1 MSEVDPDET
10 AVFEGSGA
18 APASASATASAPRP
32 PRALVAAAEAP
43 GADEAFR
50 ALRQGRLRAAAVF
63 LAALSS
69 LFAAIF
75 LAGGG
80 VIGLFHLAAAACLW
94 TAVVRLSRR
103 PMSPMALRLVEDV
116 VFGVMTAN
124 LVAGQY
130 VAMRGAPAAPSPL
143 MLQLVID
150 TTLVGSILLMFAYAV
165 LIPNSGRGAAA
176 LVLLF
181 LLAPLAVTVLV
192 FRLHPGVLAFARAHG
207 VSRFGNPVLGA
218 AAAGLAVYGAHVL
231 HTMRQEVFEA
241 RRLNQY
247 TLRGRIGAGG
257 MGEVH
262 RAEHR
267 LLSRPCAVK
276 LIRPE
281 AAGDP
286 RALDRFAREVR
297 AAARLSHPNIV
308 EVYDYGRTDDG
319 TFYHVM
325 ELLDGLDLGAL
336 VAAHG
341 PLPPGRV
348 VYLLRQACDGL
359 AEAHAAGLV
368 HRDIKPGNVFAAC
381 IGTRADVVKLLDF
394 GLVAD
399 ARAGSALADAGG
411 AISGTPQYMAPEQA
425 AGAPG
430 LDGRADLY
438 ALGAV
443 AYALLTGRPPF
454 GGRTPL
460 EAIAAHAREAVAP
473 PSRHVPTIPADLEAV
488 VLRCLAKDPAARF
501 PDARALGAAL
511 AACRCAG
518 DWDADRAA
526 AWWRERHAGGALP
539 HPAEAAGPTAP
550 G

>member
-1 MSEVDPDET
+1 MSELDPDET
-10 AVFEGSGA
+10 AVYEGS
-18 APASASATASAPRP
+18 APATTPVAGAPTESSVPRP
-32 PRALVAAAEAP
+32 PRARVAAAEAP

-50 ALRQGRLRAAAVF
+50 SLRQGRLRAAAVF

-94 TAVVRLSRR
+94 TAVALLSRR
-103 PMSPMALRLVEDV
+103 PLAAGALRGVEYL

-130 VAMRGAPAAPSPL
+130 VAMRGAPAAATPL

-165 LIPNSGRGAAA
+165 LIPNSGRGAAG

-181 LLAPLAVTVLV
+181 LLAPLAVTFLV
-192 FRLHPGVLAFARAHG
+192 FRLHPEVLAFAVAHG
-207 VSRFGNPVLGA
+207 VSRFGNPVLGV
-218 AAAGLAVYGAHVL
+218 AAAGLALYGAHVL
-231 HTMRQEVFEA
+231 HTMRHEVFEA

-281 AAGDP
+281 AAGDR

-297 AAARLSHPNIV
+297 ATARLSHPNIV
-308 EVYDYGRTDDG
+308 EVYDYGLTDDG
-319 TFYHVM
+319 TFYYVM
-325 ELLDGLDLGAL
+325 ELLDGPDLGAL

-341 PLPPGRV
+341 PLPPGRA

-368 HRDIKPGNVFAAC
+368 HRDIKPANVLVAR

-399 ARAGSALADAGG
+399 ARAGADGG
-411 AISGTPQYMAPEQA
+411 IGGTPAYMAPEQA

-443 AYALLTGRPPF
+443 AYFVLTGRPPF
-454 GGRTPL
+454 ATRTPL
-460 EAIAAHAREAVAP
+460 EAIAAHAREPVAP
-473 PSRHVPTIPADLEAV
+473 PSRLDPAIPADLEAV
-488 VLRCLAKDPAARF
+488 VLRCLAKDPAGRY
-501 PDARALGAAL
+501 PDAAAVGAAL
-511 AACRCAG
+511 AACRCAA
-518 DWDADRAA
+518 DWDAARAA
-526 AWWRERHAGGALP
+526 SHAIP
-539 HPAEAAGPTAP
+539 M
-550 G
+550 